1 MIKEKCGNN
10 IESIIN
16 PESVA
21 VVEATSRL
29 EPIGLT
35 IFKNLL
41 QTGCRVFNRVIII
54 GLGSVFC
61 F

>member
-21 VVEATSRL
+21 VVETASRL

-35 IFKNLL
+35 TLKNLL
-41 QTGCRVFNRVIII
+41 QTGCRGI
-54 GLGSVFC
+54 
-61 F
+61 